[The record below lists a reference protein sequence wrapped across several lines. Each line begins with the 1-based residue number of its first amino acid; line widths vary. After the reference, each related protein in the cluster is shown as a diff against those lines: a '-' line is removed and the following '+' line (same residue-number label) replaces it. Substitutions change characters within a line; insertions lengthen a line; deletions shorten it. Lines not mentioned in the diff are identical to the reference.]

1 MTLANSTKPKK
12 MNKETMKNRCTKIR
26 KEKKNSKKERRKR
39 REIRHR
45 TLRACPF
52 EDKVGFGS
60 SPLRNNRPLK

>member
-26 KEKKNSKKERRKR
+26 KKKKNSKKERRKR
-39 REIRHR
+39 REIRQR